1 MCDLSMTV
9 FTDWKFEGAYAHSYW
24 REILHKINVTCEL
37 VCRRCI
43 ILCAVILG
51 RPQCDCM
58 VRNSFHVLYNTIF
71 SPGVNFRYF
80 REF

>member
-24 REILHKINVTCEL
+24 REILQNECDFCEL
-37 VCRRCI
+37 VFKRCI
-43 ILCAVILG
+43 IVCAVILG

-58 VRNSFHVLYNTIF
+58 VRKSFHVLYNTIF
-71 SPGVNFRYF
+71 SRGVNFR
-80 REF
+80 EF